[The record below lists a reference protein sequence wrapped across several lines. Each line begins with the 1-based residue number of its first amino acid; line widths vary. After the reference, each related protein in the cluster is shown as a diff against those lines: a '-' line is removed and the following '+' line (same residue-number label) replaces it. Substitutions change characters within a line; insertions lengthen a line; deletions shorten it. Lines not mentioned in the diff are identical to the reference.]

1 MADIEFYSDPG
12 NDGPD
17 DGYGLDDSLEGDDV
31 YNADY
36 KLTPLQK
43 LEKYMQ
49 SENVYTRQM
58 VARGLL
64 DTLRAVEETED
75 DVLPVFN
82 AMVKLS
88 QDSDPIVRSEL
99 MEQVPHLAVYCQ
111 DNADIYDRSISS
123 YLLPMV
129 VRYLNDQNNQVRKTS
144 QAALL
149 VLMEQELICKEDIEQ
164 QVVGVILD
172 LASPDSLDD
181 YRTEAV
187 ALMSKMAPLLGKDMT
202 ERLFLLRFCEMCTD
216 PLFHV
221 RKVCAANFGDM
232 CKVVGQDNT
241 EQHLLPKFYYLC
253 EDGVW
258 GVRKACAECFMVVSC
273 SCSQDVRKGELANL
287 FVNLLCDLSRWVRMA
302 AFQQLGPFISTF
314 ADPGLTGLYVNEDGI
329 LSVQVEQLH
338 NIERLRELGEKLEHE
353 SKQIQASGLTEETD
367 ESAEDQTLD
376 KNPQSETRSSSV
388 CDMNMDLSETDD
400 STEIIISSCATNNSS
415 SEGELSLEEIR
426 AQEYQAKKSDERLAE
441 SGSKSEEAGSE
452 KDNCDKCDIEE
463 TGAPRQ
469 GEENAESICSDES
482 SREDDTKA
490 SCDSVDQNKPEI
502 SSQEDLVHIHSDSSL
517 NTYDSFNFWRDP
529 LPEVSLDL
537 DVLNDNQDKDGVNL
551 SSRTATENECD
562 TINSDMGS
570 LSLTDSGNYPLSA
583 SNQSKSQIHTASISS
598 VSEESVSHIG
608 STHVLGQNLNEVMEG
623 VVHDYG
629 FIDSFSEL
637 SLLPLTDIS
646 GSSLGYIDSDSSQD
660 IVETMDEASLAQMQ
674 DIVPQSLL
682 ESYLGMVDPSR
693 AQTVDTEITKH
704 CAYNLPAVAYTLG
717 RKNWNCIKILYDK
730 LASDMQWKVRRTLA
744 FSIHEMAI
752 ILGDDITHRDLVPV
766 FDGFLK
772 DLDEVKIGVLKHL
785 ADFLRLLKPDVRRQY
800 LTKLSGFLN
809 TDNTRN
815 WRFRLEL
822 AEQLIMT
829 SELFSSVEISQ
840 HLLPICL
847 SLMEDKVSEVRLVA
861 YKLMSAMVKR
871 LAYEDEKLTEGLLN
885 ELVSKFA
892 KSNKWV
898 CRQIY
903 VQMCYAV
910 LEDES
915 LPLDLFSK
923 HLLPVLLN
931 ISHDPVPNVRLSLS
945 KVMNDQII
953 PRGHPQHEEIL
964 KTLERLQTDS
974 DRDVRY
980 FANPVPENTSLL
992 DYEDDAIEDID
1003 VETLPV

>member
-12 NDGPD
+12 NEGPD
-17 DGYGLDDSLEGDDV
+17 DGYGLDDSLEGDDM

-64 DTLRAVEETED
+64 DTLRAVEEMED

-111 DNADIYDRSISS
+111 DNLDLYEKSISS

-187 ALMSKMAPLLGKDMT
+187 ALMSKMAPLLGRDMT

-232 CKVVGQDNT
+232 CKVVEQDNT

-314 ADPGLTGLYVNEDGI
+314 ADPGLTGLYVNEEGI
-329 LSVQVEQLH
+329 LSVQVEHLQ
-338 NIERLRELGEKLEHE
+338 NIEKLREIGEKLEFE
-353 SKQIQASGLTEETD
+353 SKQILASGLTEESD
-367 ESAEDQTLD
+367 EESKEEESLESPSSATE
-376 KNPQSETRSSSV
+376 RSNV
-388 CDMNMDLSETDD
+388 CDTSMDLSETDQM
-400 STEIIISSCATNNSS
+400 TEIIVSTCATNNNTST
-415 SEGELSLEEIR
+415 SEEELSLEEMR
-426 AQEYQAKKSDERLAE
+426 AQEYQVKKAAQRLNDSSPQNFE
-441 SGSKSEEAGSE
+441 VTEE
-452 KDNCDKCDIEE
+452 DNCDKCTSGEE
-463 TGAPRQ
+463 ADAPRQ
-469 GEENAESICSDES
+469 GEENAESICSVQEG
-482 SREDDTKA
+482 EDTKA
-490 SCDSVDQNKPEI
+490 SCDSVDQSKPDSDNTDNE
-502 SSQEDLVHIHSDSSL
+502 QEQTTSIQYDSSL
-517 NTYDSFNFWRDP
+517 NNYDSFNFWRDP

-537 DVLNDNQDKDGVNL
+537 EVVNDNQDEQGIVNR
-551 SSRTATENECD
+551 SSRTATENECN
-562 TINSDMGS
+562 TINTDISS
-570 LSLTDSGNYPLSA
+570 LTLTDSGNRPA
-583 SNQSKSQIHTASISS
+583 CATNQLYGEAGIRIHTASISTM
-598 VSEESVSHIG
+598 SEESVNHIG
-608 STHVLGQNLNEVMEG
+608 STHVLGQNLNEVMDG
-623 VVHDYG
+623 VVH
-629 FIDSFSEL
+629 
-637 SLLPLTDIS
+637 DIS

-660 IVETMDEASLAQMQ
+660 VVEVMDEASLAQMQ

-717 RKNWNCIKILYDK
+717 RRNWNCIKVLYDK

-752 ILGDDITHRDLVPV
+752 ILGDEITHRDLVPV

-800 LTKLSGFLN
+800 LAKLSGFLN

-847 SLMEDKVSEVRLVA
+847 SLMEDKVAEVRLVA
-861 YKLMSAMVKR
+861 YRLMSAMIKR
-871 LAYEDEKLTEGLLN
+871 LAYEDEKLTESLLN

-892 KSNKWV
+892 KSNKWTG
-898 CRQIY
+898 RQIF
-903 VQMCYAV
+903 VQMCLAV
-910 LEDES
+910 LEEES
-915 LPLDLFSK
+915 LPSDLFTK
-923 HLLPVLLN
+923 HLLQSLLN
-931 ISHDPVPNVRLSLS
+931 ISHDRVPNVRLSLS
-945 KVMNDQII
+945 KVMSGYIV
-953 PRGHPQHEEIL
+953 PREDFTIESHPQQEEIL
-964 KTLERLQTDS
+964 RTLERLQTDH
-974 DRDVRY
+974 DKDVRY
-980 FANPVPENTSLL
+980 FANPIPENTSIG

>member
-111 DNADIYDRSISS
+111 DNSDIYDRSISS

-314 ADPGLTGLYVNEDGI
+314 ADPGLTGLYVNEEGI
-329 LSVQVEQLH
+329 LSVQAEQLH
-338 NIERLRELGEKLEHE
+338 NIEKLRELGEKLEHE

-367 ESAEDQTLD
+367 ELAEDQSPD
-376 KNPQSETRSSSV
+376 NPQSETLSSEV
-388 CDMNMDLSETDD
+388 CDTNMDLSETDD
-400 STEIIISSCATNNSS
+400 TTEIIISTCATKNNPSS
-415 SEGELSLEEIR
+415 DGELSLEEIR
-426 AQEYQAKKSDERLAE
+426 AQEYQAKKVDERLAE
-441 SGSKSEEAGSE
+441 SGSKSDEAGSKKE
-452 KDNCDKCDIEE
+452 NCDKCDTEE

-469 GEENAESICSDES
+469 GEENTESICSDEPS
-482 SREDDTKA
+482 NEDTKA
-490 SCDSVDQNKPEI
+490 SCDSIDQNKSESEK
-502 SSQEDLVHIHSDSSL
+502 SSQEDVVHIHSDSSV
-517 NTYDSFNFWRDP
+517 NNYDSFNFWRDP

-537 DVLNDNQDKDGVNL
+537 DVLNDNQDMDRVNV

-570 LSLTDSGNYPLSA
+570 ISLTDSVNSPLGT
-583 SNQSKSQIHTASISS
+583 SNHGESKSQIHTASISS

-623 VVHDYG
+623 VVH
-629 FIDSFSEL
+629 
-637 SLLPLTDIS
+637 DIS

-717 RKNWNCIKILYDK
+717 RKNWNCIKVLYDK

-945 KVMNDQII
+945 KVMTDQII
-953 PRGHPQHEEIL
+953 TREYFTNDDHPQHAEIL
-964 KTLERLQTDS
+964 KTLERLQTDG

>member
-1 MADIEFYSDPG
+1 
-12 NDGPD
+12 
-17 DGYGLDDSLEGDDV
+17 
-31 YNADY
+31 
-36 KLTPLQK
+36 
-43 LEKYMQ
+43 MQ

-64 DTLRAVEETED
+64 DTLRAVEEMEED
-75 DVLPVFN
+75 VFPVFN

-111 DNADIYDRSISS
+111 DNLDLYDKAISS

-149 VLMEQELICKEDIEQ
+149 VLMEQELICKEDIEE

-314 ADPGLTGLYVNEDGI
+314 ADPGLTGLYVNEEGI
-329 LSVQVEQLH
+329 LSVQMEHIQ
-338 NIERLRELGEKLEHE
+338 NIEKIRAIGEKLEHE
-353 SKQIQASGLTEETD
+353 SKQIQESGLTEETD
-367 ESAEDQTLD
+367 EESKEEY
-376 KNPQSETRSSSV
+376 PPGGSVETSNV
-388 CDMNMDLSETDD
+388 CDTNMDLSETDRN
-400 STEIIISSCATNNSS
+400 TEIIVSTCATNTKFT
-415 SEGELSLEEIR
+415 SEEELSPEEIR
-426 AQEYQAKKSDERLAE
+426 AQEYLAKKAAQGQKDSKEESSETTTTISSEDKETSSGDGRKEEGSTPSQSAVAE
-441 SGSKSEEAGSE
+441 GEEADSGTMEKVEDSCDKCSASEEAG
-452 KDNCDKCDIEE
+452 IL
-463 TGAPRQ
+463 RQ
-469 GEENAESICSDES
+469 GEENAENICTPLEQSTE
-482 SREDDTKA
+482 DTKA
-490 SCDSVDQNKPEI
+490 ICDSVDQNK
-502 SSQEDLVHIHSDSSL
+502 SNNKEDKEVHIHSDL
-517 NTYDSFNFWRDP
+517 PIDDFNSFTFWRDP

-537 DVLNDNQDKDGVNL
+537 EVMSDNQDVEQGGRGMRKP
-551 SSRTATENECD
+551 TENECE
-562 TINSDMGS
+562 TINSS
-570 LSLTDSGNYPLSA
+570 LSLTNSMNTPVSATNQLYGESGVR
-583 SNQSKSQIHTASISS
+583 IHTASIST
-598 VSEESVSHIG
+598 VSEESVSNIG
-608 STHVLGQNLNEVMEG
+608 STHVLGQNLNEVMDG

-637 SLLPLTDIS
+637 SVLPLADMS
-646 GSSLGYIDSDSSQD
+646 GSSLGYIDSDSSPD
-660 IVETMDEASLAQMQ
+660 IAETLDEATLAQMQ

-717 RKNWNCIKILYDK
+717 RSNWNCIKVLYEK

-744 FSIHEMAI
+744 FSIHEMAL
-752 ILGDDITHRDLVPV
+752 ILGDEITHRDLVPV

-847 SLMEDKVSEVRLVA
+847 SLMEDKVAEVRLIA
-861 YKLMSAMVKR
+861 YKLISAMIKR
-871 LAYEDEKLTEGLLN
+871 LAEEDEKLTENLLN

-898 CRQIY
+898 GRQIF
-903 VQMCYAV
+903 VQMCLAV
-910 LEDES
+910 LEDQS
-915 LPLDLFSK
+915 LPLDMFSK
-923 HLLPVLLN
+923 HLLPCLLN
-931 ISHDPVPNVRLSLS
+931 ISHDPVPNVRLTLS
-945 KVMNDQII
+945 RVMSGQII
-953 PRGHPQHEEIL
+953 PRDVFTSESHPQQREIL
-964 KTLERLQTDS
+964 STLERLKADG

-980 FANPVPENTSLL
+980 FANPVPEHTMLV

-1003 VETLPV
+1003 IETLPV